1 MESYSSYTME
11 FTGRGFVDAESLHAF
26 KTHTCHSPL
35 KLELSFLIQKVS
47 ESHITGGLG
56 VYSCKI
62 TLYSCSRLM
71 LLVKHQQ
78 FLTVRLYITGMTC
91 TFGENQYSHSQDS

>member
-11 FTGRGFVDAESLHAF
+11 FTGRGFVDAESIHAF
-26 KTHTCHSPL
+26 KTHTCPL
-35 KLELSFLIQKVS
+35 KPELSFLIQKVS

-62 TLYSCSRLM
+62 TLYSCSRLT

-78 FLTVRLYITGMTC
+78 FLTVRLHITGMKC
-91 TFGENQYSHSQDS
+91 TFGENQYSHSEDS